1 MTDIQQLK
9 YPIGKL
15 VFPEIITDENIKEY
29 INDLKK
35 LPHEIAKAVEGLNDT
50 QLDTPYRE
58 GGWTV
63 RQLVHHVAD
72 SHMNGYIRVKLA
84 LTENNPLI
92 KIYEQDEWVK
102 LPDTFNTPIS
112 VSINLLF
119 ALHERWVN
127 LLSALTKGQL
137 QRKVNHPENSYER
150 VDQLLAL
157 YSWHSKHHT
166 AHITSLRKRMGW

>member
-1 MTDIQQLK
+1 MTDSYQLR

-15 VFPEIITDENIKEY
+15 VFPEVITEENIKEY
-29 INDLKK
+29 INDLRN
-35 LPHEIAKAVEGLNDT
+35 LPHELAKAVEGLNDE

-63 RQLVHHVAD
+63 RQVVHHVAD
-72 SHMNGYIRVKLA
+72 SHMNGYLRVKWT

-92 KIYEQDEWVK
+92 KTYEQDDWVK
-102 LPDTFNTPIS
+102 LQDVIITPIS

-127 LLSALTKGQL
+127 LLSTLKPEELKRKLT
-137 QRKVNHPENSYER
+137 HPENAYER
-150 VDQLLAL
+150 LEQIIVL
-157 YSWHSKHHT
+157 YAWHSKHHT